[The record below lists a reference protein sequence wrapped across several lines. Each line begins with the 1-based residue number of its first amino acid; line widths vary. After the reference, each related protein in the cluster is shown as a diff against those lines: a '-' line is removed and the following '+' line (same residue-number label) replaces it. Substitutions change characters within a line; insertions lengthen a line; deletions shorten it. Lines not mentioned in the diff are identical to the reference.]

1 MHPSFLLCLPST
13 CVLMFIPGATRWW
26 QGGVSVRQFL
36 HGVAVLLLV
45 TTESMRMKDADKVL
59 PSLASAIAADG
70 SGVKAVL
77 NSSPIAHSLHNS
89 SVQGAPDS
97 SGFSMLHNS
106 SRATLE
112 IQSAASSVDGLQ
124 ANGLFKA
131 NFSIPG
137 VVVHSLMQ
145 LRHFASGLGG
155 SVRDDAVH
163 RSRSA
168 LFGLPSDSVLLIGF
182 AALTVA
188 LMICLYYC
196 VHSWGFILEE
206 ELDEIEQL
214 AFKLQRKVQKYP
226 STKAHRFSKPK
237 DRFIAVLPQQ
247 DHEAKHGSQRR
258 HTMSFSRR
266 SLMGMEEESNKWEV
280 GKLLWWDDATSFF
293 KHEEPKGYIK
303 LAGILAVSGGQTE
316 KWEHREVEVSFVDGT
331 EVERLVLLLPSQSE
345 AQDWANTLSV
355 LLEKARPTTSSYP
368 RRRHGTFGGGGIRA
382 AGSLS
387 RAHTDSVSSGESCDA
402 NETS

>member
-1 MHPSFLLCLPST
+1 LLCLPST

-26 QGGVSVRQFL
+26 QGGVSLRQFL

-77 NSSPIAHSLHNS
+77 NSSPMTHSLHNS
-89 SVQGAPDS
+89 SVQGAPNRSDF
-97 SGFSMLHNS
+97 GMLHKS
-106 SRATLE
+106 SRARLE
-112 IQSAASSVDGLQ
+112 MQSAAASVDGLQ

-131 NFSIPG
+131 NSSMPG
-137 VVVHSLMQ
+137 VVVHSLTQ

-155 SVRDDAVH
+155 SVRDAAVH
-163 RSRSA
+163 SSV
-168 LFGLPSDSVLLIGF
+168 FFWLPSDSVLLIGL
-182 AALTVA
+182 ATLTVA
-188 LMICLYYC
+188 LMICLYCC

-237 DRFIAVLPQQ
+237 DRFIAVLPHQ
-247 DHEAKHGSQRR
+247 DHEAKHGSHRR
-258 HTMSFSRR
+258 HTMSFLRR
-266 SLMGMEEESNKWEV
+266 SQMGIEKEESHKWEA
-280 GKLLWWDDATSFF
+280 GKLLWWDGATNFL
-293 KHEEPKGYIK
+293 KREKPKGYIK
-303 LAGILAVSGGQTE
+303 LASIVAISGSQTE
-316 KWEHREVEVSFVDGT
+316 KWEHREVEVSFMDGT

-345 AQDWANTLSV
+345 AQDWANTLSE

-368 RRRHGTFGGGGIRA
+368 WRRHGTFAEGVGGIQAVGGR
-382 AGSLS
+382 S
-387 RAHTDSVSSGESCDA
+387 RAHTDSWSSGESNDA
-402 NETS
+402 NETF